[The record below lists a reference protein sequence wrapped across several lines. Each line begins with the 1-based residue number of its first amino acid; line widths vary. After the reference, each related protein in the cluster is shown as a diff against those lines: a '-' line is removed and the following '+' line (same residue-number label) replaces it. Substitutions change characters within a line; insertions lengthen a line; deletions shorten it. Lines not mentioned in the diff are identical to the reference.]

1 MSDLDEPRYSL
12 GQVARSVGL
21 PESTLRSWF
30 RRGHLGLD
38 LGGRLRESHGQA
50 HAVSLRTALWVGVI
64 AGLVELQIP
73 AARAAKV
80 ARAFVHFGEP
90 DVQTGAQRYPGEL
103 FAGDG
108 AWTLLVVHPDD
119 DHGTIIRADRR
130 TPLGDV
136 FVGPAGRKVGAV
148 VLWLNQVDKRVRTG
162 LAHVGADA

>member
-1 MSDLDEPRYSL
+1 MSDLDEARYSL

-38 LGGRLRESHGQA
+38 LGGRLREAHGHA

-90 DVQTGAQRYPGEL
+90 DHQTGARRHPGEL
-103 FAGDG
+103 FSGHG
-108 AWTLLVVHPDD
+108 VWTLLVVRPDD
-119 DHGTIIRADRR
+119 DHGVIIRADRK
-130 TPLGDV
+130 TPLANV
-136 FVGPAGRKVGAV
+136 FTGPSGRTVGAV
-148 VLWLNQVDKRVRTG
+148 VLWLNQIDMRVRTG
-162 LAHVGADA
+162 LAHVEAPA